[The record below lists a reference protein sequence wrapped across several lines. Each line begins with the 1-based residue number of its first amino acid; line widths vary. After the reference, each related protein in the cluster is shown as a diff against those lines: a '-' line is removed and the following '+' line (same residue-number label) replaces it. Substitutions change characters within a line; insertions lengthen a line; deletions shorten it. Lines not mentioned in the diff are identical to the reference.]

1 MKPSPFSLS
10 VFLPSVRTKAIL
22 IGLLLCLALL
32 LGCRPQP
39 DETEQPAAT
48 AVPDP
53 GDTTAVPTET
63 APQGVVI
70 LTEGQ
75 LVAVNPVLPL
85 GFEAGGRVLAVN
97 VQPGDVVAA
106 GDVIATLDDGAL
118 QDGVTSAELQ
128 VALAENSLAQSQAA
142 LDNLLDW
149 EVDEFAVA
157 LAEANLAAAQA
168 NLENAEN
175 QDAAAGNSL
184 TSAAVAIEQAERAL
198 AQAQEAYDKAHDPAR
213 DWELNDPFRAD
224 FLKAERDA
232 TASQLTFA
240 QENLQVARAQYS
252 LAAAGLNNDSA
263 LSAQTSIASAQQAL
277 DQAQRGPSE
286 ADIAAAELRVEQA
299 QLSLEQ
305 SQFSQAQAQ
314 EGLTQAQLLAP
325 WSGTVLSVDVAPG
338 AFVGAGTPVITLLD
352 TANLQFHTSNLSE
365 RDLAQVQPGQP
376 AEIILK
382 SYPDRP
388 ISGSVAGIAPQAS
401 GTLGDA
407 AVFTV
412 MINLDESDL
421 ALRPGMTGRA
431 EIVRE

>member
-1 MKPSPFSLS
+1 MNPSSLS

-22 IGLLLCLALL
+22 LGLLFCLALL
-32 LGCRPQP
+32 LGCRAPVAGP
-39 DETEQPAAT
+39 DQSAAT
-48 AVPDP
+48 TTPNT
-53 GDTTAVPTET
+53 GDSTPVPTE
-63 APQGVVI
+63 AARQGVVI

-75 LVAVNPVLPL
+75 LVAVNPVLAL
-85 GFEAGGRVLAVN
+85 GFEAGGRLLTVS

-106 GDVIATLDDGAL
+106 GDVIATLDDGTL

-142 LDNLLDW
+142 LDDLLDW

-184 TSAAVAIEQAERAL
+184 TSAAVAIDQAERAL
-198 AQAQEAYDKAHDPAR
+198 AQAQEAYDRAHDPGR

-224 FLKAERDA
+224 FLKAEREG
-232 TASQLTFA
+232 TASQLAYA
-240 QENLQVARAQYS
+240 QENLQVAYAQYS
-252 LAAAGLNNDSA
+252 LTSAGLNNDSA
-263 LSAQTSIASAQQAL
+263 LSAQASVASAQQAL
-277 DQAQRGPSE
+277 DQTQRGPTE

-305 SQFSQAQAQ
+305 SQFSLAQAQ
-314 EGLTQAQLLAP
+314 ESLAQAQLLAP
-325 WSGTVLSVDVAPG
+325 WSGTVLSVEVAPG

-352 TANLQFHTSNLSE
+352 TANLQFHTNNLSE

-376 AEIILK
+376 AEITLK
-382 SYPDRP
+382 SYPDQP
-388 ISGSVAGIAPQAS
+388 ITGSVAGIAPQAS

-412 MINLDESDL
+412 MISLDEIEL
-421 ALRPGMTGRA
+421 VQRPGMTGRA
-431 EIVRE
+431 EIIRE

>member
-1 MKPSPFSLS
+1 MRPSSLS
-10 VFLPSVRTKAIL
+10 VFLPSVRLFLGLL
-22 IGLLLCLALL
+22 IGLALL
-32 LGCRPQP
+32 PGCRAQP
-39 DETEQPAAT
+39 VQPGLTAAT
-48 AVPDP
+48 ATPAAAETDADP
-53 GDTTAVPTET
+53 VATPAGRP
-63 APQGVVI
+63 GVVI

-85 GFEAGGRVLAVN
+85 GFEAGGRVLTVN
-97 VQPGDVVAA
+97 VRPGDVVAA

-128 VALAENSLAQSQAA
+128 VALAENSLAQAQAA
-142 LDNLLDW
+142 LDDLLNW

-168 NLENAEN
+168 NLENAQN

-184 TSAAVAIEQAERAL
+184 TSAAVAIGQAERAL
-198 AQAQEAYDKAHDPAR
+198 AQAQEAYDRAHDPAR

-232 TASQLTFA
+232 TANQLTFA

-252 LAAAGLNNDSA
+252 VAAAGLNNDSA
-263 LSAQTSIASAQQAL
+263 LSAQVSVASAQQAL
-277 DQAQRGPSE
+277 DQAQRGPTE

-305 SQFSQAQAQ
+305 SQFNLAQAQ
-314 EGLTQAQLLAP
+314 ESLAQAQLLAP
-325 WSGTVLSVDVAPG
+325 WAGTVLSVEVAPG
-338 AFVGAGTPVITLLD
+338 AFVGAGSPVITLLD
-352 TANLQFHTSNLSE
+352 TANLQFHTNNLSE

-376 AEIILK
+376 AEITLK

-407 AVFTV
+407 AVFTI
-412 MINLDESDL
+412 MINLDETDL

-431 EIVRE
+431 EITRE

>member
-1 MKPSPFSLS
+1 MKPTFLSP
-10 VFLPSVRTKAIL
+10 FLPSVRAKAIL
-22 IGLLLCLALL
+22 PGLLLCLVFL

-39 DETEQPAAT
+39 EEAEQTAAT
-48 AVPDP
+48 ATP
-53 GDTTAVPTET
+53 GTSDATPVATE
-63 APQGVVI
+63 AARPGVVI

-75 LVAVNPVLPL
+75 LVAVNPVLAL
-85 GFEAGGRVLAVN
+85 GFEAGGRLLSVN

-128 VALAENSLAQSQAA
+128 VALAENSLAQFQAA
-142 LDNLLDW
+142 LDDLLDW
-149 EVDEFAVA
+149 EVDEFAVT

-175 QDAAAGNSL
+175 QDAVAGNSL

-198 AQAQEAYDKAHDPAR
+198 AQAQEAYDRAHDPAR

-224 FLKAERDA
+224 FLKAERDG
-232 TASQLTFA
+232 TAAQLTFA

-252 LAAAGLNNDSA
+252 VAAGGLNNDSA
-263 LSAQTSIASAQQAL
+263 LNAQASVASAQQAL
-277 DQAQRGPSE
+277 DQTQRGPTE

-305 SQFSQAQAQ
+305 SQFSLTQAQ
-314 EGLTQAQLLAP
+314 ESLTQAQLLAP
-325 WSGTVLSVDVAPG
+325 WSGTVLSVEAAPG

-352 TANLQFHTSNLSE
+352 TANLQFHTNNLSE
-365 RDLAQVQPGQP
+365 RDLAQIQPGQP
-376 AEIILK
+376 AEIVLK
-382 SYPDRP
+382 SYPDQP
-388 ISGSVAGIAPQAS
+388 ITGSVVGIAPQAS

-412 MINLDESDL
+412 MIELGEGDL
-421 ALRPGMTGRA
+421 VLRPGMTGRA
-431 EIVRE
+431 EIIRE